1 MNAIPYLITGDVI
14 LVGSKTAPRSHPNA
28 DKILEAIRN
37 DDFERAIELM
47 DVSTSLR
54 RYNDHIEL
62 NLDAGEILYEGKPIH
77 GLLHQRIINMARDN
91 LPIDN
96 LLAFLDRVQQNPSYR
111 VREHLYEF
119 IEYGQLPITNRGTFL
134 TRKVTRGDGYDK
146 HSRTFLHTPG
156 AVISMDR
163 RGVDDDPNNTCS
175 AGLHVYSRE
184 YSKFFY
190 SNGDA
195 LWVCEVDPAD
205 VVAIP
210 TDYNNTKMR
219 TCRYTVV
226 SQITD
231 EEDPEYFSSLNYTF
245 DEDYDVVKEYR
256 VNIEVI

>member
-1 MNAIPYLITGDVI
+1 MNAIPYLITEDVI

-62 NLDAGEILYEGKPIH
+62 NLDAGEILYDGKPIH
-77 GLLHQRIINMARDN
+77 GLLHTRIINMARDN
-91 LPIDN
+91 LPIAN
-96 LLAFLDRVQQNPSYR
+96 LLAFLDRVEQNPSYR

-134 TRKVTRGDGYDK
+134 TRKVTRGNGYDK
-146 HSRTFLHTPG
+146 YSGTFLHTPG
-156 AVISMDR
+156 AVISMNR
-163 RGVDDDPNNTCS
+163 RDVDDDPNNTCS

-190 SNGDA
+190 NEGDA

-226 SQITD
+226 SRITD